1 MKTVLN
7 GLVAALALAL
17 ATSASAQSASAPA
30 AAPAAAPP
38 PAAAPAA
45 KPPAAA
51 AATGDAMSGIA
62 AWYGSKFN
70 GRRTASGQRFNAAA
84 LTAAH
89 PSLPF
94 GSKIKVTNTRNQR
107 SVVVVVNDRGPT
119 TPGRMLDVS
128 RAAATRLGFVRA
140 GTTEVQLEK
149 VGSVKLARGA

>member
-7 GLVAALALAL
+7 GLVAALVLAVTT
-17 ATSASAQSASAPA
+17 AASGQSASAPA
-30 AAPAAAPP
+30 AAPPAAPP
-38 PAAAPAA
+38 PAAAPAPKA
-45 KPPAAA
+45 PAALA
-51 AATGDAMSGIA
+51 GDAMSGTA

-94 GSKIKVTNTRNQR
+94 GSKIKVTNTKNQR
-107 SVVVVVNDRGPT
+107 SVVVVINDRGPT

-140 GTTEVQLEK
+140 GTTEVLLEK
-149 VGSVKLARGA
+149 VGSVKLARGK